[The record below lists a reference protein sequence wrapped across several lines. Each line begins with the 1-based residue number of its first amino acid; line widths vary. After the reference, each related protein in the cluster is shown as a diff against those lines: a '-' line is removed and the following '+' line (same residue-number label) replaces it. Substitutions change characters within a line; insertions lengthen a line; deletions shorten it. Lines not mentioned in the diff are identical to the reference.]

1 MNERRPKWWQFP
13 WREIASFTLGATILL
28 EQTVGEE
35 QPKAILVG
43 AALALMG
50 VTGVGSA
57 RRAILR
63 ALDGGEKSGGAE

>member
-1 MNERRPKWWQFP
+1 MNEQRPKWWQFP
-13 WREIASFTLGATILL
+13 WKEIASFALGALILL
-28 EQTVGEE
+28 EQTVAEE

-63 ALDGGEKSGGAE
+63 ALDGDKGSA